1 MKLTRFPYISHT
13 DKDGFVWKKR
23 IDGNTI
29 YISLKTKDLKTAQA
43 RGVSLT
49 GKWVM
54 CKPLNLSFMAMKQ
67 TLRKHRDEMVDRAL
81 LEQIGV
87 NSHDSE
93 KEGLKINLFA
103 SSSEKGSANLHL
115 VSTQPELSVQKST
128 LKHSLVDAL
137 EDWCK
142 EMKPEWKPRTEKLN
156 RRSIDLFIEWA
167 KKLHVLTIE
176 DVNKEVISEFKKYL
190 DERYE
195 APRSRQDALIKVHA
209 LFSFCVDKRDWL
221 QSNPVKGMLYAK
233 VQTVNE
239 KTEIEP
245 ESYIRVMDSDYVN
258 NYKGRL
264 KELLMILWNTGMR
277 IGEAI
282 QLRPEDFREV
292 DGVKCIS
299 INAENGKSLK
309 NDSSVRAIPVNHAL
323 NELYERMRAL
333 PEGKPVLG
341 WNKNNAAASR
351 VANAF
356 KQYGLDHST
365 HDFRMSMSN
374 RLRDLDVQDSVRFSI
389 LGHANTV
396 TTDRVYNTRAPLL
409 QMKKALDQCCI
420 NYKLEVPNNDPELLE
435 VML

>member
-29 YISLKTKDLKTAQA
+29 YISLKTRDLKTAQA

-81 LEQIGV
+81 LETLEVGIPTISQTQNVESETVAQIR
-87 NSHDSE
+87 E
-93 KEGLKINLFA
+93 
-103 SSSEKGSANLHL
+103 
-115 VSTQPELSVQKST
+115 T
-128 LKHSLVDAL
+128 HSLTDAL
-137 EDWCK
+137 EEWCK
-142 EMKPEWKPRTEKLN
+142 EMKPDWKPRTEKLN

-167 KKLHVLTIE
+167 KKLHIHTIE
-176 DVNKEVISEFKKYL
+176 DVNKEAISSFKKYL

-221 QSNPVKGMLYAK
+221 QSNPVKGMLYSK
-233 VQTVNE
+233 VVTVNE
-239 KTEIEP
+239 KTEISP
-245 ESYIRVMDSDYVN
+245 ETYSRVMEGYYVN
-258 NYKGRL
+258 NYQGKL

-282 QLRPEDFREV
+282 QLRPEDFRNV
-292 DGVKCIS
+292 DGVKVIS
-299 INAENGKSLK
+299 INDEDGKSVK
-309 NDSSVRAIPVNHAL
+309 NASSIRNIPVNHAL
-323 NELYERMRAL
+323 TELYDVLSVL
-333 PEGKPVLG
+333 PKGKPVLG
-341 WNKNNAAASR
+341 WNKNNAAASH

-356 KQYGLDHST
+356 KQHGLNHST
-365 HDFRMSMSN
+365 HDFRYSLSN
-374 RLRDLDVQDSVRFSI
+374 RLRDCSVPDSIRYSI
-389 LGHANTV
+389 LGHAHSV
-396 TTDRVYNTRAPLL
+396 TTDRVYKTRSPLL
-409 QMKKALDQCCI
+409 QMKKALDQCSLDYTLVI
-420 NYKLEVPNNDPELLE
+420 KNDDAELIQSME
-435 VML
+435 MLGM